1 MEVSLST
8 EGGGDQLP
16 IWPMDIVASARPSY
30 LRRVTGVY
38 IISMMDDTKP
48 TRSSLSSRKEGTAS
62 PHWASG
68 LWNGS
73 PRFLGGLGQS
83 PTRFLPRFPS
93 GPLSSSAPDCLSSS
107 LKEYRAPHGAVVLSS
122 QLAIP
127 VEGRAGTSLPVGQ
140 LSRAFLLDPM
150 LDQWLHGRKSRKCF
164 LRPFHS
170 AFKAASRLQDDAS
183 VFRLVYLG
191 CPRSCLMAHSDRGHP
206 SVRSPGPVVLVCHK
220 AKARGVSAARSSRH
234 PLPLHG

>member
-1 MEVSLST
+1 MTRSPR
-8 EGGGDQLP
+8 D
-16 IWPMDIVASARPSY
+16 RPSAAEKKERQVRTGPVDCGMAVPATSAD
-30 LRRVTGVY
+30 LVNLPQDFSLGSRGAGRRCSVLT
-38 IISMMDDTKP
+38 
-48 TRSSLSSRKEGTAS
+48 
-62 PHWASG
+62 
-68 LWNGS
+68 
-73 PRFLGGLGQS
+73 FL
-83 PTRFLPRFPS
+83 TS

-183 VFRLVYLG
+183 VFKLVYSG